1 MFRFFSSRSRPVCSG
16 RMGKASA
23 CLLILILA
31 PIGLMLFAGCTSPVE
46 SPPPRTYP
54 TVFRS
59 VRPEGLPPAYTFS
72 ATNSAVLAADVNRAV
87 ARPGARSAPSRP
99 AAPALQPSPPP
110 IPTGPVSAEWKLA
123 LTLGQRKASLN
134 GVQLWLSEP
143 AVATKPKK
151 KGEKPRITVSETDQR
166 YTIAPLLYAPTNAY
180 ITAPRPVR
188 VFIDPGHGGEDSGA
202 MYGKR
207 KESAIALD
215 IARRLASLLK
225 RAGYTVKISRNND
238 SEKLSLEDRPARA
251 AAWHADIFVSIHL
264 NSGPSAAHGIET
276 YAIPPVGQL
285 STEAATRGTV
295 SASDRAAARKA
306 EYGNQHDAD
315 NIRLAWC
322 VHRRLVAAS
331 GRADRG
337 IRRARF
343 VVLREATMPAVLV
356 EVGFIT
362 NPTES
367 NDIASSTGRE
377 KIAVGLCRGIMDFA
391 AGHISP
397 AFPAQPIAKQQRPS
411 TSAVPRST
419 LQPAGPKTIRP
430 SPGKRPLPPS
440 P

>member
-1 MFRFFSSRSRPVCSG
+1 
-16 RMGKASA
+16 MGKASA
-23 CLLILILA
+23 YLPMRVLA
-31 PIGLMLFAGCTSPVE
+31 PIGLMLLAGCTSPVE

-72 ATNSAVLAADVNRAV
+72 ATNSAVLAADVNRSV
-87 ARPGARSAPSRP
+87 ARSGARP
-99 AAPALQPSPPP
+99 AATPVPGRPATPALQPSPPP

-166 YTIAPLLYAPTNAY
+166 YTIAPLFYAPTNAY
-180 ITAPRPVR
+180 VTAPRPVR

-202 MYGKR
+202 MYGMR

-251 AAWHADIFVSIHL
+251 TAWHADIFVSIHL

-397 AFPAQPIAKQQRPS
+397 AFPAQPIVKQQTQTPATPRPTTPPPAS
-411 TSAVPRST
+411 PRSIP
-419 LQPAGPKTIRP
+419 QPAGPKAIRP

>member
-1 MFRFFSSRSRPVCSG
+1 MDLP
-16 RMGKASA
+16 M
-23 CLLILILA
+23 LILA
-31 PIGLMLFAGCTSPVE
+31 PIGLMVLGGCTSPVE
-46 SPPPRTYP
+46 PSPPPRTYP

-72 ATNSAVLAADVNRAV
+72 ATNSAVLAADVNRTAV
-87 ARPGARSAPSRP
+87 RPGARPSAGRP

-180 ITAPRPVR
+180 VTAPRPVR

-202 MYGKR
+202 VYGKR

-238 SEKLSLEDRPARA
+238 SEKLSLEDRPALA

-264 NSGPSAAHGIET
+264 NSGPSAAHGVET

-322 VHRRLVAAS
+322 VHRRVVAAS

-397 AFPAQPIAKQQRPS
+397 AFPAQPIAKQQQRP
-411 TSAVPRST
+411 TAPAGPAGPKP
-419 LQPAGPKTIRP
+419 LPQPAGPKVIRP
-430 SPGKRPLPPS
+430 SPGKRPLPLS